1 MSRKLFLTE
10 MMYYDT
16 VDISKLIDINK
27 TNESRQ
33 SFFFF
38 FFFFDIISI
47 LLKNVSIL
55 NHANVITLMN

>member
-16 VDISKLIDINK
+16 VHISKLIDINK

-33 SFFFF
+33 SFFFV
-38 FFFFDIISI
+38 FFFDIISI

>member
-33 SFFFF
+33 SIFFL
-38 FFFFDIISI
+38 FFFDTISI

>member
-33 SFFFF
+33 SFFFV
-38 FFFFDIISI
+38 FFFDIISI

>member
-27 TNESRQ
+27 TNESR
-33 SFFFF
+33 
-38 FFFFDIISI
+38 
-47 LLKNVSIL
+47 
-55 NHANVITLMN
+55 